1 MPIRSWATTYVV
13 CMYVTVRVLGMG
25 TYLIEGGKLGEQK
38 EPFDKV
44 RCEIQI
50 LYSFRYRYDT
60 DAVAADW

>member
-1 MPIRSWATTYVV
+1 
-13 CMYVTVRVLGMG
+13 MYVTVRVLGMG

-38 EPFDKV
+38 KPFDKV